1 MFTINEITNAKG
13 NIGWAVIKDK
23 TSIVKEFTSIEA
35 ACAYLDAVEDGEA
48 ASVALP
54 LEICADSFT
63 GDVVTEYGVYDSEGN
78 FVASFDT
85 LAEAEQFVNA

>member
-1 MFTINEITNAKG
+1 MTSHVRQQQSPYSFEGHISPHLTRPFESLHNRG
-13 NIGWAVIKDK
+13 HDNIVMPPLPKVNNML
-23 TSIVKEFTSIEA
+23 T
-35 ACAYLDAVEDGEA
+35 
-48 ASVALP
+48 LP
-54 LEICADSFT
+54 LEICADGFD